1 MHWYFEIACT
11 LWRFFFSWCSE
22 YWTYLFC
29 SSTFSQIKIPI
40 LKSLFQRSIFVFSP
54 MQALHPPSFFNH
66 YIGYRFPL
74 AGNFYTHPCM
84 HERIFAFF
92 PSKWLLFR
100 ITLKHAA
107 FKSGSFSFAVLRS
120 FLSKRALRT
129 LWDTFFPFEKLI
141 YSCISMQRRMNLV
154 PCRGRSQSI
163 SLKISFLRSFQ
174 DRIIFSNLF

>member
-1 MHWYFEIACT
+1 
-11 LWRFFFSWCSE
+11 
-22 YWTYLFC
+22 
-29 SSTFSQIKIPI
+29 
-40 LKSLFQRSIFVFSP
+40 

-120 FLSKRALRT
+120 FLEKRALRT

-174 DRIIFSNLF
+174 DRIIFSNLFLGCSCYSKPSYSIGSSPSPFCSIMIFEKSTFFFSSWSLFNRWCEFST